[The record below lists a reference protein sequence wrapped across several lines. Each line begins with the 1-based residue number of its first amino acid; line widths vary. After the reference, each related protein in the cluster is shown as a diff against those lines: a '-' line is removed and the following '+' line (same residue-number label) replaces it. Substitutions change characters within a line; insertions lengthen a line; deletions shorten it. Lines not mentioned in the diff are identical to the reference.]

1 MDHTIVIIVKTNLIL
16 KNNLIFKKLNQNVS
30 KFRMKVIDLPYKDKK
45 VFKY

>member
-30 KFRMKVIDLPYKDKK
+30 KFRMKVIDLLYKDKR